1 MDIDARPLKLIRQ
14 DLTKVNDAIRFTLDF
29 ISQYPDDPSLKL
41 GLHSLEYKQKLLFEE
56 LERSNNGYMRSAF
69 DFVFDGDA
77 VSNNSVSLACLG
89 DTLSSFQEVVTSIV
103 HKVFGKKETSK
114 GPIPNEIKKMAQL
127 NVLATT
133 TGSFRVIITSDV
145 ALDEAPSMN
154 ALNKF
159 NQLINCAD
167 NIEEIKE
174 IRKIVGTRTVNKYKK
189 FVYTLVKHD
198 TDMRLY
204 DKVGTDNF
212 TTREITKELANRIYK
227 AVDKVEEM
235 PEQKESFKGKLKGV
249 DVHTNYFRFSIDEET
264 QITGKYDPRLE
275 DKLMNPDFRE
285 EVTAVFMH
293 STKYNDALDEETED
307 WELID
312 IKKE

>member
-1 MDIDARPLKLIRQ
+1 MDINARPLKLVRK

-29 ISQYPDDPSLKL
+29 IAQYPDDPSLKL

-56 LERSNNGYMRSAF
+56 LERSNNRYMRSAF

-77 VSNNSVSLACLG
+77 VSNSSVSLACLG
-89 DTLSSFQEVVTSIV
+89 DTLSSFQDVITSIV
-103 HKVFGKKETSK
+103 HKALGGCETSK

-127 NVLATT
+127 NVLSTT
-133 TGSFRVIITSDV
+133 IGSFRVIITSDV
-145 ALDEAPSMN
+145 ALDEAPSMD

-167 NIEEIKE
+167 NIKEIKE
-174 IRKIVGTRTVNKYKK
+174 IRKIVGIRTISKYQK
-189 FVYTLVKHD
+189 FIYTLVKHD
-198 TDMRLY
+198 IDMKLY
-204 DKVGTDNF
+204 DKVGTDRF

-227 AVDKVEEM
+227 AVDKVEEL

-249 DVHTNYFRFSIDEET
+249 DIHTNYFRFSIDEET
-264 QITGKYDPRLE
+264 QITGKYDSLLR

-293 STKYNDALDEETED
+293 KTKYNDALDEETED
-307 WELID
+307 WELIG
-312 IKKE
+312 IEKE